1 MIPLKIFL
9 PRCLGRTGSKERR
22 LTHPYQF
29 QLKIFFSFLALKPHF
44 EKTTAISPI
53 FNYKGSNIYSIFIFP
68 KAFDWSLGIPGIH
81 SMKKTNDPFA
91 KKHLTQMIIIFFF
104 HYKTCSSIVTSDY
117 VNQKSTL
124 SKTQQTEKNSF
135 VLISGYSSHSFCWQ
149 CIYFINTLKLTLF
162 SSVWGHDPPCMKP
175 LLGGRHIYEDCN
187 IAGIRK
193 VIVDLSRW
201 PVSQFFWEIQQFCC
215 RTVL

>member
-1 MIPLKIFL
+1 
-9 PRCLGRTGSKERR
+9 
-22 LTHPYQF
+22 
-29 QLKIFFSFLALKPHF
+29 
-44 EKTTAISPI
+44 
-53 FNYKGSNIYSIFIFP
+53 
-68 KAFDWSLGIPGIH
+68 
-81 SMKKTNDPFA
+81 
-91 KKHLTQMIIIFFF
+91 MIIIFFF

-175 LLGGRHIYEDCN
+175 LLGGRHIYEDCS

-193 VIVDLSRW
+193 VTVDLSRW
-201 PVSQFFWEIQQFCC
+201 PVSQFSERFNSSVAERCFNGCHNHTCWLGKEFWRKVFIFVAVLPLEFLEMKVTNCPSASPTGLCYFHSVRAEFLSVYSLQIREKEEYRRLSWWSEIDSAKKWYSQQSW
-215 RTVL
+215 